1 MPRHERRNIFFGP
14 RPESA
19 RVLWTLALVAGGWVD
34 TDDAAGD
41 GEGHEAAQGP
51 QHVGLRMRPERIE
64 DPRDVARLHHGQP
77 LIAVLG
83 REALEQRAP
92 HPLCGGRELVAELLR
107 IEIGGHNR
115 IHAARVMAI
124 GANQRGRAA
133 ERLLVGGHEGRRPGR
148 GWQRHGFVTAA
159 AEVEAR
165 VTVAIDECMDVERQ
179 FQSRSHSF
187 GSFGASP
194 PTTMLI
200 LPSFVMSTRT
210 FSTPAA
216 RTARIARVMSDCR
229 NVEGARAMGVNKSA
243 YGRSSRRRFSRS
255 SFITRDHSASRASAL
270 GSRYMSPA

>member
-19 RVLWTLALVAGGWVD
+19 RVLWTLALVADGWVD

-107 IEIGGHNR
+107 IEIGGDNR
-115 IHAARVMAI
+115 IHAARWVVSQMSVRQSSMRCVRNCASVTTCRFFSTLMF
-124 GANQRGRAA
+124 QPRGT
-133 ERLLVGGHEGRRPGR
+133 LPKPSHCWPG
-148 GWQRHGFVTAA
+148 WHVSLWP
-159 AEVEAR
+159 
-165 VTVAIDECMDVERQ
+165 I
-179 FQSRSHSF
+179 SRMP
-187 GSFGASP
+187 GASH
-194 PTTMLI
+194 
-200 LPSFVMSTRT
+200 
-210 FSTPAA
+210 
-216 RTARIARVMSDCR
+216 R
-229 NVEGARAMGVNKSA
+229 N
-243 YGRSSRRRFSRS
+243 
-255 SFITRDHSASRASAL
+255 
-270 GSRYMSPA
+270 SP